1 MIVAKTGNKVQN
13 GIVENVAKQMK
24 GIEII
29 KIGQAKG
36 VRRTVGSLF
45 NEQ

>member
-1 MIVAKTGNKVQN
+1 MIKAEFGNRVQN
-13 GIVENVAKQMK
+13 GIVENVARQIS

-29 KIGQAKG
+29 KIGRAKG
-36 VRRTVGSLF
+36 VKRATGTLF